1 MLIQYELVSI
11 FNDLLGQQAR
21 LRKGGEQ
28 ATYHCP
34 FCPDKNP
41 TTKKLEIAIS
51 GPKVGYFHC
60 WRCNTKGRTF
70 GSLLKKLNASSHY
83 REAIFKLT
91 GDLRL
96 LRKKTIIKDDSQ
108 VQLPPE
114 FHPLYLP
121 RKSPEYKNALAYLI
135 RRRLTAS
142 DIYRYNIGYC
152 EDGEYERYIIIPSYD
167 AKGKLNFFIGRK
179 YYNNSL
185 IT

>member
-70 GSLLKKLNASSHY
+70 GSLLKKLNDKINDLEVKKEVEVSIKAS
-83 REAIFKLT
+83 A
-91 GDLRL
+91 
-96 LRKKTIIKDDSQ
+96 
-108 VQLPPE
+108 
-114 FHPLYLP
+114 
-121 RKSPEYKNALAYLI
+121 KSNSNN
-135 RRRLTAS
+135 T
-142 DIYRYNIGYC
+142 
-152 EDGEYERYIIIPSYD
+152 
-167 AKGKLNFFIGRK
+167 LNNK
-179 YYNNSL
+179 
-185 IT
+185 